1 MEKEN
6 FKTCE
11 GCGYKLPKDTMIF
24 NKDLELVCKQ
34 CLEEEKRD
42 KRVSTMLFFGCVFIA
57 ILVVFFIFK
66 SFQN

>member
-6 FKTCE
+6 FQPCE
-11 GCGYKLPKDTMIF
+11 VCGYFLPQDTMVF
-24 NKDLELVCKQ
+24 NDDLELVCKQ
-34 CLEEEKRD
+34 CLEEKKRD